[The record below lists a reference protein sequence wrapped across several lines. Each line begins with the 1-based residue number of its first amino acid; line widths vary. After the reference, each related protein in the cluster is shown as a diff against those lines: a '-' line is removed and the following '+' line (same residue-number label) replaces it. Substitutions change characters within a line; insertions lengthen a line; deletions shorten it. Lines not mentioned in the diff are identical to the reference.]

1 MRWSSTGHPGLSAA
15 AGRNQE
21 RRGEILGAA
30 MTVHH
35 AGPHGGSAV
44 DLLLPAAVL
53 ALAAVYLL
61 LAAARR
67 REPRGWSHGRTI
79 SFLTGCALLLLA
91 VVPALSPFPEGD
103 LRGHMHQHLLLAMYA
118 PLGLVL
124 GAPITLLLRTVRAS
138 HGRRL
143 TRALRW
149 PLIQFVTHPITAV
162 ILNLGGLAALYLTP
176 LYVATAG
183 NPAPAPSRTRSLPRR
198 GLLVR
203 LGDRRARSRTP
214 PTQRSHPPCRAG
226 SGDPRTRNFGPADVR
241 GRSGQHPGQR
251 PGPPRGRRPDVLRR
265 RHRRA
270 PARHGHAVHLAPP
283 TRSAIR
289 SIRRVAPDHRS

>member
-1 MRWSSTGHPGLSAA
+1 
-15 AGRNQE
+15 
-21 RRGEILGAA
+21 
-30 MTVHH
+30 MTPHH

-143 TRALRW
+143 TRAFRW
-149 PLIQFVTHPITAV
+149 PLIQFVTHPIAAV

-183 NPAPAPSRTRSLPRR
+183 NPALHHLVHVHFLAAGCLFAWVIAGPDPAPHRPSVPTRLVVLGVAILGHAILAQLMYAGALVSIPASAQELRGAGDLMYYGGDIAELLLAMAMLSTWRPRR
-198 GLLVR
+198 G
-203 LGDRRARSRTP
+203 
-214 PTQRSHPPCRAG
+214 QRSG
-226 SGDPRTRNFGPADVR
+226 
-241 GRSGQHPGQR
+241 
-251 PGPPRGRRPDVLRR
+251 
-265 RHRRA
+265 
-270 PARHGHAVHLAPP
+270 
-283 TRSAIR
+283 
-289 SIRRVAPDHRS
+289 RVAGARPITGREVSRFTTTGRP